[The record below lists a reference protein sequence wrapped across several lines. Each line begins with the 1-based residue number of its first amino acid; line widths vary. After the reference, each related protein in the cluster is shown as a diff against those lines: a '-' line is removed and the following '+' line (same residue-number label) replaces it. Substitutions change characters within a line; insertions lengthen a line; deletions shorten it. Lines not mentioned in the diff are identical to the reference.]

1 MYSRC
6 AEMED
11 GMKIEK
17 MQFEYTSGVTAVNQK
32 QYEEHVKLYEGYVK
46 KINEVDEELANN
58 SGTEQ
63 ANAVYS
69 LYRGLKR
76 GETFALDGVIL
87 HELYFENMKATMQ
100 PADRVTLQHIED
112 SFSSYDRWKEDFIAT
127 GKASRGWAMLVYDQ
141 RSRRFRN
148 ISLDAH
154 DVGYVA
160 LSFPILVMDVYEHAY
175 FAQYG
180 TDKAAYIEKFMDNI
194 DWSVINRRMA
204 RV

>member
-1 MYSRC
+1 
-6 AEMED
+6 
-11 GMKIEK
+11 MKIEK
-17 MQFEYTSGVTAVNQK
+17 MRFEFTNEITAVNQK
-32 QYEEHVKLYEGYVK
+32 QYEEHLKLYEGYVN
-46 KINEVDEELANN
+46 KINEIDEVLLQNPR
-58 SGTEQ
+58 TEE

-69 LYRGLKR
+69 HYRGLKR

-87 HELYFENMKATMQ
+87 HELYFENMGGTMQ
-100 PADRVTLQHIED
+100 EPEILTLKSLADSYS
-112 SFSSYDRWKEDFIAT
+112 SFDEWKQDFIAT

-154 DVGYVA
+154 DMGNIS

-175 FAQYG
+175 FGQYW
-180 TDKAAYIEKFMDNI
+180 TDKARYIENFMKNI
-194 DWSVINRRMA
+194 NWAVVNRRMA

>member
-1 MYSRC
+1 
-6 AEMED
+6 
-11 GMKIEK
+11 MKIEK
-17 MQFEYTSGVTAVNQK
+17 MRFEFTNEITAVNQK
-32 QYEEHVKLYEGYVK
+32 QYEEHLKLYEGYVN
-46 KINEVDEELANN
+46 KINEIDEELLQNP
-58 SGTEQ
+58 GTAE

-69 LYRGLKR
+69 HYRGLKR

-87 HELYFENMKATMQ
+87 HELYFENMGGTMQ
-100 PADRVTLQHIED
+100 EPEILTLKSLADSYS
-112 SFSSYDRWKEDFIAT
+112 SFDEWKQDFIAT

-154 DVGYVA
+154 DMGNIS

-175 FAQYG
+175 FGQYW
-180 TDKAAYIEKFMDNI
+180 TDKVSYIENFMKNI
-194 DWSVINRRMA
+194 NWAVVNRRMA